1 MTTIVETYLEKMVAH
16 DFEAMAACL
25 AEDVVRVGPYG
36 DTYRPR
42 GPYVAMLSKLMP
54 SLPGYSMAISR
65 VMVIDDRQVVVE
77 LSETVEIDGAPLVT
91 PEALV
96 FDLND
101 AGLIGH
107 IAIYIQT
114 LPKTQ
119 TPPKTPPPA

>member
-1 MTTIVETYLEKMVAH
+1 VTTIVETYLERMVAH

-36 DTYRPR
+36 DTYSPR
-42 GPYVAMLSKLMP
+42 GPYVAMLSQLMP
-54 SLPGYSMAISR
+54 ALPGYSMEISR
-65 VMVIDDRQVVVE
+65 IMVADERHVVVE

-101 AGLIGH
+101 DGLIAH

-114 LPKTQ
+114 LPTSS
-119 TPPKTPPPA
+119 PSS